1 VNPRQRRAVLLL
13 ALSALG
19 LVAVF
24 ALVASYVADVRSQVD
39 PKVAVLALSRDAPAD
54 EAITD
59 DMVKTIE
66 LPAKYAP
73 ATALRDRGQIVGLVA
88 GSRLTKGSILQE
100 GMLVTAPALAGGQ
113 RELAILVD
121 AETGVAGKIGPGAIV
136 DIMATYAGNDRGK
149 KADSEVVVPAAR
161 IIDVGQARVKGG
173 GSLDQAQQQ
182 QNPEQVIPV
191 TFALTPEQ
199 SLNVMY
205 AESFATEVRLALR
218 RAGDRA
224 ELSGDQSFYQRPDN
238 PKVAFTP

>member
-1 VNPRQRRAVLLL
+1 MNPRQRRAVLLL

-24 ALVASYVADVRSQVD
+24 ALVASYVADVRAQVD
-39 PKVAVLALSRDAPAD
+39 PKVTVLALSRDTEANQ
-54 EAITD
+54 AITD
-59 DMVKTIE
+59 DMVKTVE

-88 GSRLTKGSILQE
+88 SSPLTKGSILQE

-161 IIDVGQARVKGG
+161 IIDVGQARIKGG
-173 GSLDQAQQQ
+173 GSLDQTQQ
-182 QNPEQVIPV
+182 QNPKQVLPV
-191 TFALTPEQ
+191 TFALTPEE

-218 RAGDRA
+218 RPGDRA
-224 ELSGDQSFYQRPDN
+224 PLTQDQSFYQRPDN
-238 PKVAFTP
+238 PKAALTP